1 MAKSTSPV
9 PAVPSGYVTVT
20 QVLVCQD
27 ARKQL
32 DWYEKALG
40 AEVQDVHP
48 GPDGKVLHAAMRIG
62 SSHVMLNDEMMG
74 AKSAQTLGGSPV
86 ELWLYVEDCDAVFD
100 RAVKSGARPLMKPE
114 DMFWGD
120 RMGNFSDPF
129 GLTWSV
135 ATHKEEVGAEE
146 MKVRQ
151 EQFFSQM
158 AGKA

>member
-1 MAKSTSPV
+1 MAKSTTPV
-9 PAVPSGYVTVT
+9 PAGYTTVT
-20 QVLVCQD
+20 PVIVCQD

-32 DWYEKALG
+32 TWYERALG
-40 AEVQDVHP
+40 AEVQDIHP
-48 GPDGKVLHAAMRIG
+48 GPDDKVLHAAMRIG
-62 SSHVMLNDEMMG
+62 NSHLMLNDEMMG

-100 RAVKSGARPLMKPE
+100 RAVKAGAKPQMPPQ

-135 ATHKEEVGAEE
+135 ATHQEDVSPED

-151 EQFFSQM
+151 EEFFSRM